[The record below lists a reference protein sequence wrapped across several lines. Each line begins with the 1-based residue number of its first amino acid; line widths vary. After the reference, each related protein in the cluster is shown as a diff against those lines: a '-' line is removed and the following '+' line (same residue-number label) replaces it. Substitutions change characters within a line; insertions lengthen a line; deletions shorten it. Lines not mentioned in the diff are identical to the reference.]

1 MIEVESLTKRFGSI
15 LAINNIT
22 FSAAPGEILGFLGPN
37 GAGKTT
43 TMRILTGY
51 MPASAGRARVAGFDV
66 EEDSIE
72 VRRRIGYLPESVP
85 LYPERSVREYLS
97 LVADLKR
104 LPLKGKTRALEQ
116 VMEQCGLGDVRNRI
130 VGRLSRGYRQRVGIA
145 QALVN
150 DPPVLV
156 LDEPTVG
163 LDPGQ
168 VVEIRALIRSMAG
181 RKTVIL
187 STHIL
192 PEVSQVCSRVVILN
206 RGEIAAAGT
215 PAELTARLKASQGFR
230 IRIAG
235 NAAAAAA
242 LVAPVPG
249 VVSVT
254 EEDSDAAGAILRVEA
269 GLDSEVR
276 GSIARALVSGGI
288 DLLELVPLSMTLEDI
303 FLSLV
308 RDETD
313 TGAAAAGNTRE
324 TRTGAAGGPAA
335 GA

>member
-51 MPASAGRARVAGFDV
+51 KPASAGRARVAGFDV

-85 LYPERSVREYLS
+85 LYPERSVRDYLS

-116 VMEQCGLGDVRNRI
+116 VMAQCGLGDVRNRI

-206 RGEIAAAGT
+206 KGEIAAAGT

-235 NAAAAAA
+235 NGAAAAA

-249 VVSVT
+249 VVSVM
-254 EEDSDAAGAILRVEA
+254 EEDSDAAGAVLRVEA
-269 GLDSEVR
+269 ELDTEVR
-276 GSIARALVSGGI
+276 GSIARALVSGGV

-313 TGAAAAGNTRE
+313 TGAAAAVDASQPPA
-324 TRTGAAGGPAA
+324 GAAGGPAA
-335 GA
+335 GS